1 MAAAAAAVRV
11 GGTKRFFHEA
21 LNRLG
26 LTGRDVGG
34 ENLRETALERLK
46 YARSGPEDGDAEA
59 EDDRRRPARPGAVT
73 GGSSEVP
80 DGDSRRWGGESGG
93 GGLRG

>member
-1 MAAAAAAVRV
+1 MAAAWV

-34 ENLRETALERLK
+34 ENLRETALEGLER
-46 YARSGPEDGDAEA
+46 ACDGPEDGDAEA
-59 EDDRRRPARPGAVT
+59 EDDRRGPARPDAAT
-73 GGSSEVP
+73 GGSAEVP
-80 DGDSRRWGGESGG
+80 DGDSRR
-93 GGLRG
+93 